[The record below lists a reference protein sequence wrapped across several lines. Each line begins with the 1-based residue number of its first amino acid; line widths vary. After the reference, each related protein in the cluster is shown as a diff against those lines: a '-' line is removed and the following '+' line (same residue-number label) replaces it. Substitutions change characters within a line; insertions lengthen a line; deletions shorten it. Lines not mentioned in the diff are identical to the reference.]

1 MQESKKNSK
10 KHTENREFALSM
22 IVEALHSKLISE
34 CDALDLAFEAN
45 GNHGEWTDERL
56 GLLERKITQVW
67 ERREQRIRE
76 SVLVRV
82 DTGAEVLVW
91 QGSPEVAVR

>member
-1 MQESKKNSK
+1 MHESK

-22 IVEALHSKLISE
+22 IVEALHSKQISE

-56 GLLERKITQVW
+56 GQLERKINQVW

-76 SVLVRV
+76 SVLI
-82 DTGAEVLVW
+82 W